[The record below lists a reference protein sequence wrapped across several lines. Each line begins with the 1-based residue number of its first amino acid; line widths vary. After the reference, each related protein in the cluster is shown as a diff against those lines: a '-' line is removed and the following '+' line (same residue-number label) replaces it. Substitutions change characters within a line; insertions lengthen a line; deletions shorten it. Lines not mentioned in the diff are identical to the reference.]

1 MSWAAELLNYRN
13 NVLKE
18 QPEPSPL
25 HLVTKIK
32 PMAGRPKNEK
42 LALTSL
48 GFTKEV
54 TIFIILLEKLIFQL
68 EYLSSFY
75 SDLKT
80 FRIHVQGCFTI
91 PCFSFWL
98 YHVFHTTQLYEFC
111 EVYWQRSES
120 MLTFYIQSDGK
131 GPKSIIVKNT
141 PTVNSQLKV
150 VKHLLRITPITFPY
164 GVPENEEDLEHCQL
178 NENGEFIVVRNVT
191 PGEEVRALPTAPW
204 QSTVWDMDVD
214 TIKKHTLKI
223 RQDMSLNAEFFS
235 VDPVYTY
242 NQDNKEYRYF
252 GDKSDNGTKHFNERI
267 DHNDGS
273 KKES

>member
-1 MSWAAELLNYRN
+1 MAVFMQALKISNQLFDRFLPQTVCVRYKFRNRIAMKRNRKRREDMSWAAELLNYRN

-48 GFTKEV
+48 GFTKE
-54 TIFIILLEKLIFQL
+54 
-68 EYLSSFY
+68 
-75 SDLKT
+75 
-80 FRIHVQGCFTI
+80 
-91 PCFSFWL
+91 
-98 YHVFHTTQLYEFC
+98 
-111 EVYWQRSES
+111 
-120 MLTFYIQSDGK
+120 SDGK

-191 PGEEVRALPTAPW
+191 PGEEVRTLPTAPW

>member
-1 MSWAAELLNYRN
+1 
-13 NVLKE
+13 
-18 QPEPSPL
+18 
-25 HLVTKIK
+25 
-32 PMAGRPKNEK
+32 
-42 LALTSL
+42 
-48 GFTKEV
+48 
-54 TIFIILLEKLIFQL
+54 
-68 EYLSSFY
+68 
-75 SDLKT
+75 
-80 FRIHVQGCFTI
+80 
-91 PCFSFWL
+91 
-98 YHVFHTTQLYEFC
+98 
-111 EVYWQRSES
+111 

-252 GDKSDNGTKHFNERI
+252 GDKSDNGIKHFNERI